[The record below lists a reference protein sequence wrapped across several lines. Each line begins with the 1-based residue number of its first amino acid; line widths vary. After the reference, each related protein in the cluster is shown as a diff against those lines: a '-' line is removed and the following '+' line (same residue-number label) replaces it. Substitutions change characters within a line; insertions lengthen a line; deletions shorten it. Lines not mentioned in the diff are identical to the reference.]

1 MRVLLQILS
10 EGPPALASLLSPVF
24 LYIIDSPSTRKH
36 FRPGKDLEV
45 RQVDSSYDLRL
56 SLSLQNALSGVT
68 DAYGKDSEHQR
79 RLKDICRSIVC
90 MLRTWS
96 GMFIY

>member
-1 MRVLLQILS
+1 MVVLIDVQCVARSGGMRVLLQILS

-45 RQVDSSYDLRL
+45 CRMIAR
-56 SLSLQNALSGVT
+56 VT
-68 DAYGKDSEHQR
+68 CA
-79 RLKDICRSIVC
+79 
-90 MLRTWS
+90 
-96 GMFIY
+96 